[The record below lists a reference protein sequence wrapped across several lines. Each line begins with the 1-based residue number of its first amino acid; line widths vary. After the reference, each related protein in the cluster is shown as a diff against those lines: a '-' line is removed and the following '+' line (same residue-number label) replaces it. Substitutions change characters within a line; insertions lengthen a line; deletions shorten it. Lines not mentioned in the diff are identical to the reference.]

1 MKDIIVMRKTLFA
14 LTRMIL
20 IFTFATSASAATSS
34 IGILVFDGF
43 LTSDVTAPIEVLGAA
58 SKKPWFSSYNVVVVS
73 ATREKTVISEE
84 GLRIVADKTIYD
96 DPKLAVLIVPSSYK
110 MDRLL
115 NDKDLTNFIKKTSQ
129 SASWM
134 ASNCSGALLLGQAG
148 VLDGKRATTWCGGE
162 KQFAGSYPKA
172 KVQFNANVVVDDK
185 VITSNGGPVS
195 YQAALELLAKLS
207 SEKHA
212 NEISEEIQFARLKNA
227 FK

>member
-1 MKDIIVMRKTLFA
+1 MSKTLFA
-14 LTRMIL
+14 LTRLIL
-20 IFTFATSASAATSS
+20 LFTFANSASAATSS
-34 IGILVFDGF
+34 IGVLVFDGF

-58 SKKPWFSSYNVVVVS
+58 SKKPWFSSYDVVVVS
-73 ATREKTVISEE
+73 ATREKTVVSEE

-110 MDRLL
+110 MDGILK
-115 NDKDLTNFIKKTSQ
+115 DKNVIDFIKKTSQ

-134 ASNCSGALLLGQAG
+134 ASNCSGAALLAQAG

-162 KQFAGSYPKA
+162 KQLAASYPKT
-172 KVQFNANVVVDDK
+172 KVQFDKNVVVDDK

-212 NEISEEIQFARLKNA
+212 DEISTDIQFARLKNA
-227 FK
+227 SK

>member
-1 MKDIIVMRKTLFA
+1 MDLPDRSSLFNFYRMKDIIVMRKTLFA
-14 LTRMIL
+14 LTRLIL
-20 IFTFATSASAATSS
+20 LFTFANSASAATSS

-110 MDRLL
+110 MDGILK
-115 NDKDLTNFIKKTSQ
+115 DKNVIDFIKKTSQ

-134 ASNCSGALLLGQAG
+134 ARNCSGAAILGQAAG
-148 VLDGKRATTWCGGE
+148 LDGKRATTWCGG
-162 KQFAGSYPKA
+162 G
-172 KVQFNANVVVDDK
+172 N
-185 VITSNGGPVS
+185 
-195 YQAALELLAKLS
+195 
-207 SEKHA
+207 KHA
-212 NEISEEIQFARLKNA
+212 RFFSKTKRKLHKKAVSLYKTTVSN
-227 FK
+227 